1 MKGATKTV
9 RMGVVTFEVIKKFFT
24 GDLSI
29 KNVSGPIGIAKGAGF
44 TAKLGL
50 VFYLGF
56 IAMVSVNLGL
66 LNLLPIPVMDGG
78 HLMFYIIEGV
88 RGKPLSPA
96 IMQKL
101 LILGMCLLMSLMVLA
116 VFNDIY
122 YGL

>member
-1 MKGATKTV
+1 
-9 RMGVVTFEVIKKFFT
+9 
-24 GDLSI
+24 
-29 KNVSGPIGIAKGAGF
+29 
-44 TAKLGL
+44 
-50 VFYLGF
+50 
-56 IAMVSVNLGL
+56 
-66 LNLLPIPVMDGG
+66 
-78 HLMFYIIEGV
+78 MFYIIEGV